1 MDQLYDVVIIG
12 GGPGGYTAALYCV
25 RAGLRTLVLEKLS
38 AGGQMA
44 TTAPVDNYPGFDEG
58 IDGFELAERMQH
70 GAERFGAV
78 TEYAEVTSMNLT
90 AQPKQIVTTS
100 GTFSGK
106 TVILATGASPRMLGL
121 SNEEPLRGRGVSYC
135 ATCDGMFFRN
145 KTVVVAGG
153 GNSAAEDALTLSKV
167 CKKVYLVHRRDTLR
181 ATQSYLAPLQNAENL
196 EFVWNKQIDSLEAP
210 DGHLSSIKMTD
221 RVTGETSSLTCDGLF
236 VAIGRT
242 PDTSLISEQV
252 SCDAHG
258 YIIADETTKTNIPG
272 VFAVG
277 DVRQKPLRQI
287 ITAAADGATASKF
300 VEEFLQNL

>member
-1 MDQLYDVVIIG
+1 MNQLYDVVIVG

-44 TTAPVDNYPGFDEG
+44 TTAHVDNYPGFDEG
-58 IDGFELAERMQH
+58 IDGFALAERMQR

-90 AQPKQIVTTS
+90 AQPKQIVTS
-100 GTFSGK
+100 AGTFLGK
-106 TVILATGASPRMLGL
+106 TVMLATGASPRMLGL
-121 SNEEPLRGRGVSYC
+121 PDEEALRGRGVSYC
-135 ATCDGMFFRN
+135 ATCDGMFFRD

-153 GNSAAEDALTLSKV
+153 GNSAAEDALTLSNV
-167 CKKVYLVHRRDTLR
+167 CKKVYLVHRRDSLR
-181 ATQSYLAPLQNAENL
+181 ATQSYLAPLENAKNL
-196 EFVWNKQIDSLEAP
+196 EFVWNKQIDSLDTT
-210 DGHLSSIKMTD
+210 DGHLSGIQMTD
-221 RVTGETSSLTCDGLF
+221 RVTGEHSSLPCDGLF
-236 VAIGRT
+236 IAIGRI

-252 SCDAHG
+252 SCDAQG
-258 YIIADETTKTNIPG
+258 YIIADETTRTNLPG

-300 VEEFLQNL
+300 AEEFLQSL